1 MEDRLE
7 RRCGETAFA
16 SRLDEIATFEKALA
30 DDGAIILKFFLCLDA
45 KSQRKRLKA
54 LTENPL
60 TRWRVSEREWRA
72 LKRHD
77 RVTTVA
83 EEAIRRT
90 STDATP

>member
-1 MEDRLE
+1 MPSHSEN
-7 RRCGETAFA
+7 A
-16 SRLDEIATFEKALA
+16 
-30 DDGAIILKFFLCLDA
+30 
-45 KSQRKRLKA
+45 LKA